1 MKNKKIVLIFSVL
14 IIIVLVGGYFG
25 IEYAKNKQEQ
35 TSVEEYIP
43 EEEITEEQLR
53 QRIVSL

>member
-1 MKNKKIVLIFSVL
+1 MKNKKIMLIFLIL

-25 IEYAKNKQEQ
+25 IKYAKNKQEQ

-53 QRIVSL
+53 QTIVI